1 MIGTSLAELRETVEA
16 LAADDGEFFVVCGR
30 TGERPF
36 PAAGKRFPDRAS
48 ARQAVRTTEQYR
60 TMLRQYDP
68 ALPKYDP
75 IVCQSAQPLGT
86 ERLADARTERV

>member
-1 MIGTSLAELRETVEA
+1 MSLAELRENVEA
-16 LAADDGEFFVVCGR
+16 LATDDGEFFVVCGR

-36 PAAGKRFPDRAS
+36 PAAGKRFPDRPS

-60 TMLRQYDP
+60 ATLRQYDP

-75 IVCQSAQPLGT
+75 IVCQTAEPLGT
-86 ERLADARTERV
+86 EHLADPRTERV